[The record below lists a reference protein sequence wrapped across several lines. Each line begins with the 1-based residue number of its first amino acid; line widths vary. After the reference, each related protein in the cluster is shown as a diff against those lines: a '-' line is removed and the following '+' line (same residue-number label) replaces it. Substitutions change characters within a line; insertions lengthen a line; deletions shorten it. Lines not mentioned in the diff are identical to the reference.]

1 MSFSG
6 RGEVMLSSMFGVPG
20 VPGVQEMAGSG
31 WKEALGFPGWYDTKK
46 MV

>member
-1 MSFSG
+1 
-6 RGEVMLSSMFGVPG
+6 MLSSMFG

-31 WKEALGFPGWYDTKK
+31 WKEALGFPGWYDTKE